1 MLDKNFVNKSMNL
14 KFVKIIIFL
23 IAVLFF
29 SNTAFCFDQEEF
41 IIDHLYYKT
50 INLPKEKRPKVIVVL
65 GGGGAR
71 GFAHVGALKALRE
84 ANVPIDMIVGTSM
97 GALVGSLYCSGIQLE
112 EIENIATEIK
122 WADISN
128 LSATSLLTMINS
140 EKLLS
145 TEKMEKYINKMI
157 GDKYF
162 FQLNIPFACVATDIK
177 TGEKIIFK
185 EGPVALAARASANIP
200 GLFAPVEYRQRF
212 LVDGGLVENIPVSVA
227 KLFDPD
233 IIITIAVSAD
243 ITKNCYNNVFSTL
256 FQTIYIQGQQ
266 SDRNNLA
273 KSDVIIAPQVSDVS
287 AIELNKAVECIDAGF
302 IAGKKSL
309 NKIKKLIIDKTYEK
323 NVL

>member
-1 MLDKNFVNKSMNL
+1 MKL
-14 KFVKIIIFL
+14 KLKIIIVILF
-23 IAVLFF
+23 AVLCF
-29 SNTAFCFDQEEF
+29 SNTAFCFDQERF
-41 IIDHLYYKT
+41 IIDHLYYKI
-50 INLPKEKRPKVIVVL
+50 INLPKEKRPKIILVL

-71 GFAHVGALKALRE
+71 GFAHVGVLKALRE
-84 ANVPIDMIVGTSM
+84 ANIPIDMVVGTSM
-97 GALVGSLYCSGIQLE
+97 GALVGSLFCSGMK
-112 EIENIATEIK
+112 IEDIEKIAEDIK

-128 LSATSLLTMINS
+128 LGIPSLLTMLTS

-145 TEKMEKYINKMI
+145 TEKMEKFVNKLI

-177 TGEKIIFK
+177 TGEKIVFK
-185 EGPVALAARASANIP
+185 EGPVAPAARASANIP
-200 GLFAPVEYRQRF
+200 GIFAPVEYRQRY

-233 IIITIAVSAD
+233 IIITVAVTAD
-243 ITKNCYNNVFSTL
+243 ITKNSFNNIFTTL

-273 KSDVIIAPQVSDVS
+273 MSDIVIAPKVSDVS
-287 AIELNKAVECIDAGF
+287 AIELGKAVECIDAGF
-302 IAGKKSL
+302 VAGKNSL
-309 NKIKKLIIDKTYEK
+309 QKIKKLIIDKTYEK

>member
-1 MLDKNFVNKSMNL
+1 MNK
-14 KFVKIIIFL
+14 KILRFITL
-23 IAVLFF
+23 LLAVLFF
-29 SNTAFCFDQEEF
+29 SNTAFCFEQEEF
-41 IIDHLYYKT
+41 IIDHLYYKA
-50 INLPKEKRPKVIVVL
+50 INLPKEKRPKIILVL

-71 GFAHVGALKALRE
+71 GFAHVGVLKALRE
-84 ANVPIDMIVGTSM
+84 ANVPIDMVVGTSM
-97 GALVGSLYCSGIQLE
+97 GALIGSLYCSGIKLE
-112 EIENIATEIK
+112 NIENIAEDIK

-128 LSATSLLTMINS
+128 LSLTSLITMLTS

-162 FQLNIPFACVATDIK
+162 FQLDIPFACVATDIK

-185 EGPVALAARASANIP
+185 EGPVAPAARSSATIP
-200 GLFAPVEYRQRF
+200 GIFAPVEYRQRF

-233 IIITIAVSAD
+233 IIITVAVSAD
-243 ITKNCYNNVFSTL
+243 ITKNSYNNIFSTL

-273 KSDVIIAPQVSDVS
+273 MSDIVISPQVSDVS
-287 AIELNKAVECIDAGF
+287 AIELNKAIECIDAGF
-302 IAGKKSL
+302 LAGKKNL
-309 NKIKKLIIDKTYEK
+309 KKIKKLIIDKTYEK
-323 NVL
+323 NIL

>member
-1 MLDKNFVNKSMNL
+1 MKLRLD
-14 KFVKIIIFL
+14 IIIAIFC
-23 IAVLFF
+23 AVLFF
-29 SNTAFCFDQEEF
+29 GNTAFCFDQEAF
-41 IIDHLYYKT
+41 LIDHLYYKT
-50 INLPKEKRPKVIVVL
+50 INLPKEKRPKIILVL

-71 GFAHVGALKALRE
+71 GFAHVGVLKALRE
-84 ANVPIDMIVGTSM
+84 ANIPIDMVVGTSM
-97 GALVGSLYCSGIQLE
+97 GALVGSLYCSGIK
-112 EIENIATEIK
+112 IEDIEKIAEDIK

-128 LSATSLLTMINS
+128 LGIPSLITMVTS

-145 TEKMEKYINKMI
+145 TEKMEKYVNKLI

-185 EGPVALAARASANIP
+185 EGPVAPAARASANIP
-200 GLFAPVEYRQRF
+200 GIFAPVEYRQRY

-227 KLFDPD
+227 KLFEPD
-233 IIITIAVSAD
+233 IIITVAVSAD
-243 ITKNCYNNVFSTL
+243 ITKNAYNNIFTTL

-273 KSDVIIAPQVSDVS
+273 MSDIVIAPKVSDVS
-287 AIELNKAVECIDAGF
+287 AIELGKAVECIDAGF
-302 IAGKKSL
+302 VAGKNSL
-309 NKIKKLIIDKTYEK
+309 QKIKKLIIDKTYEK

>member
-1 MLDKNFVNKSMNL
+1 MKLRLN
-14 KFVKIIIFL
+14 IIISIL
-23 IAVLFF
+23 CAVLFF
-29 SNTAFCFDQEEF
+29 GNTAFCFDQEEF

-50 INLPKEKRPKVIVVL
+50 IKLPKEKRPKIIVVL

-71 GFAHVGALKALRE
+71 GFAHVGVLKALRE
-84 ANVPIDMIVGTSM
+84 AQIPIDMVVGTSM
-97 GALVGSLYCSGIQLE
+97 GALIGSLYCSGMQ
-112 EIENIATEIK
+112 IEDIEKIAEDIK

-128 LSATSLLTMINS
+128 LGIPSLITMVTS

-145 TEKMEKYINKMI
+145 TEKMEKYVNKLI
-157 GDKYF
+157 GNKYF

-185 EGPVALAARASANIP
+185 EGPVAPAARASANIP

-233 IIITIAVSAD
+233 IIITVAVSAD
-243 ITKNCYNNVFSTL
+243 ITKNAYSNIFYTL
-256 FQTIYIQGQQ
+256 FQKIYIQGQQ

-273 KSDVIIAPQVSDVS
+273 MSDIVIAPQVSDVS
-287 AIELNKAVECIDAGF
+287 AIELNKALECIDAGF
-302 IAGKKSL
+302 IAGKNSL
-309 NKIKKLIIDKTYEK
+309 KKIKKLIIDKTYEK
-323 NVL
+323 SCE

>member
-1 MLDKNFVNKSMNL
+1 MV
-14 KFVKIIIFL
+14 
-23 IAVLFF
+23 
-29 SNTAFCFDQEEF
+29 
-41 IIDHLYYKT
+41 
-50 INLPKEKRPKVIVVL
+50 
-65 GGGGAR
+65 
-71 GFAHVGALKALRE
+71 
-84 ANVPIDMIVGTSM
+84 VGTSM
-97 GALVGSLYCSGIQLE
+97 GALIGSLYCSGIKLE
-112 EIENIATEIK
+112 NIENIAEDIK

-128 LSATSLLTMINS
+128 LSLTSLITMLTS

-162 FQLNIPFACVATDIK
+162 FQLDIPFACVATDIK

-185 EGPVALAARASANIP
+185 EGPVAPAARSSATIP
-200 GLFAPVEYRQRF
+200 GIFAPVEYRQRF

-233 IIITIAVSAD
+233 IIITVAVSAD
-243 ITKNCYNNVFSTL
+243 ITKNSYNNIFSTL

-273 KSDVIIAPQVSDVS
+273 MSDIVISPQVSDVS
-287 AIELNKAVECIDAGF
+287 AIELNKAIECIDAGF
-302 IAGKKSL
+302 LAGKKNL
-309 NKIKKLIIDKTYEK
+309 KKIKKLIIDKTYEK

>member
-1 MLDKNFVNKSMNL
+1 MNKKIL
-14 KFVKIIIFL
+14 KIITLFL
-23 IAVLFF
+23 AVLFF
-29 SNTAFCFDQEEF
+29 GNTAFCFDQEEF
-41 IIDHLYYKT
+41 IINHLYYKA

-71 GFAHVGALKALRE
+71 GFAHVGVLKALRE
-84 ANVPIDMIVGTSM
+84 AQVPIDMVVGTSM
-97 GALVGSLYCSGIQLE
+97 GALVGSLYCSGIKLE
-112 EIENIATEIK
+112 DIENIAEDIRWT
-122 WADISN
+122 DISN
-128 LSATSLLTMINS
+128 LGLTSLLTMVTS

-145 TEKMEKYINKMI
+145 TEKMEKYINKLI
-157 GDKYF
+157 GNKYF
-162 FQLNIPFACVATDIK
+162 FQLKTPFACVATDIK

-185 EGPVALAARASANIP
+185 EGPVAPAARASANIP

-243 ITKNCYNNVFSTL
+243 ITKNSYSNVFSTL

-273 KSDVIIAPQVSDVS
+273 MSDIVIAPKVSDIS

-302 IAGKKSL
+302 LAGKNNL

>member
-1 MLDKNFVNKSMNL
+1 MNKKIL
-14 KFVKIIIFL
+14 KIITLFL
-23 IAVLFF
+23 AVLFF
-29 SNTAFCFDQEEF
+29 GNTAFCFDQEEF
-41 IIDHLYYKT
+41 IINHLYYKA

-71 GFAHVGALKALRE
+71 GFAHVGVLKALRE
-84 ANVPIDMIVGTSM
+84 AQVPIDMVVGTSM
-97 GALVGSLYCSGIQLE
+97 GALVGSLYCSGIKLE
-112 EIENIATEIK
+112 DIENIAEDIRWT
-122 WADISN
+122 DISN
-128 LSATSLLTMINS
+128 LGLTSLLTMVTS

-145 TEKMEKYINKMI
+145 TEKMEKYINKLI
-157 GDKYF
+157 GNKYF
-162 FQLNIPFACVATDIK
+162 FQLNTPFACVATDIK

-185 EGPVALAARASANIP
+185 EGPVAPAARASANIP

-243 ITKNCYNNVFSTL
+243 ITKNSYSNVFSTL

-273 KSDVIIAPQVSDVS
+273 MSDIVIAPKVSDIS

-302 IAGKKSL
+302 LAGKNSL

>member
-1 MLDKNFVNKSMNL
+1 MNK
-14 KFVKIIIFL
+14 KILRFITL
-23 IAVLFF
+23 LLAVLFF

-41 IIDHLYYKT
+41 IIDHLYYKA
-50 INLPKEKRPKVIVVL
+50 IHLPKEKRPKVIVVL

-84 ANVPIDMIVGTSM
+84 AQVPIDMVVGTSM
-97 GALVGSLYCSGIQLE
+97 GALVGSLYCSGIKLE
-112 EIENIATEIK
+112 DIENIAEDIK
-122 WADISN
+122 WTDISN
-128 LSATSLLTMINS
+128 LGATSLITMITS

-145 TEKMEKYINKMI
+145 TEKMEKYINKLI
-157 GDKYF
+157 GNKYF
-162 FQLNIPFACVATDIK
+162 FQLQTPFACVATDIK

-185 EGPVALAARASANIP
+185 EGPVAPAARASANIP

-243 ITKNCYNNVFSTL
+243 ITKNSYSNVFSTL

-266 SDRNNLA
+266 SDRENLA
-273 KSDVIIAPQVSDVS
+273 MSDIVISPKVSDIS
-287 AIELNKAVECIDAGF
+287 AIQLNKAVECIDAGF
-302 IAGKKSL
+302 IAGKNSVK
-309 NKIKKLIIDKTYEK
+309 KIKKLIIDKTYEK

>member
-1 MLDKNFVNKSMNL
+1 MKL
-14 KFVKIIIFL
+14 KLNIIIAIL
-23 IAVLFF
+23 CAVLFF

-41 IIDHLYYKT
+41 IIDHIYYKI
-50 INLPKEKRPKVIVVL
+50 INMPKDKRPKVILVL

-71 GFAHVGALKALRE
+71 GFAHVGVLKALRE
-84 ANVPIDMIVGTSM
+84 ANIPIDMVVGTSM

-112 EIENIATEIK
+112 EIENIANDIK
-122 WADISN
+122 WNDISN
-128 LSATSLLTMINS
+128 LSFTSLLTMLTS

-145 TEKMEKYINKMI
+145 TERMEKYINKMI

-185 EGPVALAARASANIP
+185 EGPVAPAARSSATIP
-200 GLFAPVEYRQRF
+200 GIFAPVSYRQRF

-227 KLFDPD
+227 KLFEPD
-233 IIITIAVSAD
+233 IIITVAVSAD
-243 ITKNCYNNVFSTL
+243 ITKNSYNNVFSSL

-273 KSDVIIAPQVSDVS
+273 MSDIVIAPKVSDVS
-287 AIELNKAVECIDAGF
+287 AIELNKALECIDAGF
-302 IAGKKSL
+302 IAGKNSL
-309 NKIKKLIIDKTYEK
+309 KKIKKLIIDKTYEK

>member
-1 MLDKNFVNKSMNL
+1 MKLRL
-14 KFVKIIIFL
+14 KIITAIL
-23 IAVLFF
+23 CAVLFF
-29 SNTAFCFDQEEF
+29 GNTAFCFDQEEF

-50 INLPKEKRPKVIVVL
+50 IKLPKEKRPKIILVL

-71 GFAHVGALKALRE
+71 GFAHVGVLKALRE
-84 ANVPIDMIVGTSM
+84 ANIPIDMVVGTSM
-97 GALVGSLYCSGIQLE
+97 GALIGSLYCSGMK
-112 EIENIATEIK
+112 IEDIEKIAEDIK

-128 LSATSLLTMINS
+128 LGIPSLITMVTS

-145 TEKMEKYINKMI
+145 TEKMEKYVNKLI
-157 GDKYF
+157 GNKYF

-185 EGPVALAARASANIP
+185 EGPVAPAARASANIP
-200 GLFAPVEYRQRF
+200 GIFAPVEYRQRF

-233 IIITIAVSAD
+233 IIITVAVSAD
-243 ITKNCYNNVFSTL
+243 ITKNAYSNIFYTL

-273 KSDVIIAPQVSDVS
+273 MSDIVIAPQVSDVS
-287 AIELNKAVECIDAGF
+287 AIELNKALECIDAGF
-302 IAGKKSL
+302 IAGKNSL
-309 NKIKKLIIDKTYEK
+309 KKIKKLIIDKTYEK
-323 NVL
+323 SCE

>member
-1 MLDKNFVNKSMNL
+1 MSFMNL
-14 KFVKIIIFL
+14 RLANIMAVFL
-23 IAVLFF
+23 AVLFF

-41 IIDHLYYKT
+41 IVDHLYYKA
-50 INLPKEKRPKVIVVL
+50 INLPKEKRPKIILVL

-71 GFAHVGALKALRE
+71 GFAHIGVLKALRE
-84 ANVPIDMIVGTSM
+84 ANVPVDMVVGTSM
-97 GALVGSLYCSGIQLE
+97 GALVGSLYCSGIKIEDL
-112 EIENIATEIK
+112 ENIAEDIK
-122 WADISN
+122 WGDISN
-128 LSATSLLTMINS
+128 LGVTSLITMVTS

-145 TEKMEKYINKMI
+145 TERMEKYINKMI

-185 EGPVALAARASANIP
+185 EGPVAPAARASATIP
-200 GLFAPVEYRQRF
+200 GIFAPVPYRQRF

-227 KLFDPD
+227 KLFEPD
-233 IIITIAVSAD
+233 IVITVAVRAD
-243 ITKNCYNNVFSTL
+243 ITKNSYNNIFTTL

-266 SDRNNLA
+266 SDIDNL
-273 KSDVIIAPQVSDVS
+273 KISDVVISPQVSDVS

-302 IAGKKSL
+302 IAGKRSL
-309 NKIKKLIIDKTYEK
+309 KRIKKLIIDKTYEK

>member
-1 MLDKNFVNKSMNL
+1 MNKKIL
-14 KFVKIIIFL
+14 KIITLFL
-23 IAVLFF
+23 AVLFF
-29 SNTAFCFDQEEF
+29 GNTAFCFDQEEF
-41 IIDHLYYKT
+41 IINHLYYKA

-71 GFAHVGALKALRE
+71 GFAHVGVLKALRE
-84 ANVPIDMIVGTSM
+84 AQVPIDMVVGTSM
-97 GALVGSLYCSGIQLE
+97 GALVGSLYCSGIKLE
-112 EIENIATEIK
+112 DIENIAEDIRWT
-122 WADISN
+122 DISN
-128 LSATSLLTMINS
+128 LGLTSLLTMVTS

-145 TEKMEKYINKMI
+145 TEKMEKYINKLI
-157 GDKYF
+157 GNKYL
-162 FQLNIPFACVATDIK
+162 FQLNTPFACVATDIK

-185 EGPVALAARASANIP
+185 EGPVAPAARASANIP

-243 ITKNCYNNVFSTL
+243 ITKNSYSNVFSTL

-273 KSDVIIAPQVSDVS
+273 MSDIVIAPKVSDIS

-302 IAGKKSL
+302 LAGKNSL